1 MITERESALGSPAK
15 MSDHATRQPPARPP
29 ARRPSCRRLL
39 GLSSRACLM
48 NSLATASSL
57 SLRLL
62 RFEHLPVCVPDFL
75 VIRISSYLHFPRLL
89 RTSRRECSL
98 ESAGASGVAG
108 AEGPSGGPQWRAPV
122 EGPRGRPG
130 TRSPR
135 DASCLDCA
143 WRDGPHGLEQGP
155 LKIIIVLC

>member
-1 MITERESALGSPAK
+1 
-15 MSDHATRQPPARPP
+15 
-29 ARRPSCRRLL
+29 
-39 GLSSRACLM
+39 M

-62 RFEHLPVCVPDFL
+62 GFEHLPVCVPDFL

-108 AEGPSGGPQWRAPV
+108 AEGPSGGPQWRVLAAAPGLAYLATRHAWTV
-122 EGPRGRPG
+122 HGGAGPTVWNKGR
-130 TRSPR
+130 
-135 DASCLDCA
+135 
-143 WRDGPHGLEQGP
+143 
-155 LKIIIVLC
+155 